1 MKTRCCP
8 NTPQRK
14 VPRDINVE
22 ARDAARVLMG
32 TEPYN
37 RSARGR
43 KKIERLFAEAKRNQA
58 ITRLRLRGLT
68 GARDEFLMTAT
79 VQNLK
84 RLTKLASIPP
94 PPRPM
99 TA

>member
-43 KKIERLFAEAKRNQA
+43 KKIERLFAEAKRNQPSP
-58 ITRLRLRGLT
+58 
-68 GARDEFLMTAT
+68 
-79 VQNLK
+79 
-84 RLTKLASIPP
+84 ASGCAASQAPG
-94 PPRPM
+94 M
-99 TA
+99 SS